1 MKTALRVDASAR
13 YNGSYSRQLGD
24 RLITQL
30 NAKYP
35 EMTLINRDL
44 AKGIPFVN
52 EAMVVAYNTPEEE
65 RSPMQKEVLQPS
77 NALVDELFA
86 SDALIITTPI
96 YNFSVPASLKAYI
109 DLVCRARLTF
119 RYSSNGPV
127 GLLSDRKTYLVVA
140 SGGTPVGSDM
150 DFATGYLKQ
159 VLAFI
164 GIHDVEVI
172 AGDRLMSGAEE
183 RMAQAQQQIDQ
194 LISQI

>member
-24 RLITQL
+24 RLINQL

-77 NALVDELFA
+77 NALVEELFA

-172 AGDRLMSGAEE
+172 AGDRLRSRAEE
-183 RMAQAQQQIDQ
+183 RMAQSQQQIDQ